1 MRAACILAAPSLS
14 LLLLAGASGEEGTEC
29 ATGIIN
35 SNNENSAAATCS
47 STSAGGGDDDGS
59 ETSPPTGGPKC
70 GFYIAPSS
78 IPGAGLGLY
87 SASAHPKGATI
98 GFPDINIALVNK
110 RRSVLENY
118 EWDASSMASTFEGRE
133 VSNIAPG
140 FGMLANGHYE
150 LDNVALGLPHWD
162 DAGLHRS
169 ASPSAGS
176 FTLMHNM
183 SAEATKDIP
192 AGSELFLNY
201 GRAYF
206 QDRPEYR
213 GKVFSAAEFAF
224 ADRLNNNLASFAEK
238 HSSEMTSQV
247 ETKTMKLVRSM
258 LSAIPDL
265 VESTKLVPDS
275 LEEVRRVAQVGTA
288 RNQFPDS
295 IRTLEWLETN
305 GSCADN
311 LRAGMSS
318 KPERGRGAL
327 ATRPIRKGD
336 VVAASPL
343 LHLFESQLEYDI
355 DVDGDQSTGEEQR
368 TERYKRK
375 RLQLFY
381 NYCFGHPESPL
392 VLFPYAPLVGLIN
405 HDSDQANVE
414 VRWAADE
421 VQPEWWRRG
430 RKGDVITKDGRR
442 FGGTG
447 MMIEYIASRD
457 IAAGEEV
464 TMKYGAHWES
474 AWEKHVT
481 GWTAMPGSED
491 YTDAYNLNEGEAN
504 RVVRTTEEQMT
515 EPYPSNIMTAC
526 YVEWWRDYN
535 EFEDIGED
543 GVADDT
549 EEIQFEWNADEFLFY
564 GFHSVRPCKVLQ
576 RFERDDVD
584 EHDVY
589 SVQIFNKPQQHAES
603 KVETFEKVVVV
614 NVPRQAIVFVDKL
627 YSTDH
632 YLESAFRHT
641 IDFPDEFW
649 PMEWKARKNA

>member
-1 MRAACILAAPSLS
+1 MRAARILAAPSLS
-14 LLLLAGASGEEGTEC
+14 LLLLAGASGEEGAEC
-29 ATGIIN
+29 ASGIIN
-35 SNNENSAAATCS
+35 SNNDDATAATCS
-47 STSAGGGDDDGS
+47 SS
-59 ETSPPTGGPKC
+59 SPPTVGPKC

-87 SASAHPKGATI
+87 SASSHPKGATI
-98 GFPDINIALVNK
+98 GFPDINIALVDK

-118 EWDASSMASTFEGRE
+118 EWDASSMASTFEGRG

-150 LDNVALGLPHWD
+150 LDNVALGLPRWD

-169 ASPSAGS
+169 VSPSAGS

-192 AGSELFLNY
+192 AGSEIFLNY

-206 QDRPEYR
+206 QGRPEYR

-238 HSSEMTSQV
+238 HSSELTSQV
-247 ETKTMKLVRSM
+247 ETKTMKLVRSL

-275 LEEVRRVAQVGTA
+275 LQEVKRVAQVGTA

-295 IRTLEWLETN
+295 IRTQEWLEAN

-318 KPERGRGAL
+318 KPEKGRGAL
-327 ATRPIRKGD
+327 ATWPIRKGD

-343 LHLFESQLEYDI
+343 LHLFESQLEYNI
-355 DVDGDQSTGEEQR
+355 DVDGDQSIGEDQIGD
-368 TERYKRK
+368 TKRK

-381 NYCFGHPESPL
+381 NYCFGHPESSL
-392 VLFPYAPLVGLIN
+392 VFFPYAPLVGLIN

-421 VQPEWWRRG
+421 VQPEWWRRE
-430 RKGDVITKDGRR
+430 RKGDVISKDRRR
-442 FGGTG
+442 FGGAG
-447 MMIEYIASRD
+447 MMIEYIASKD

-464 TMKYGAHWES
+464 IMNYGAHWES
-474 AWEKHVT
+474 AWEKHAAE
-481 GWTAMPGSED
+481 WAAIPGSED
-491 YTDAYNLNEGEAN
+491 YVSAYNFNEGEAKKA
-504 RVVRTTEEQMT
+504 VRTTEEQLT

-526 YVEWWRDYN
+526 HVEWWRDYN

-549 EEIQFEWNADEFLFY
+549 EEIQFDWEGDQFMFY
-564 GFHSVRPCKVLQ
+564 GFHAVRPCKIL
-576 RFERDDVD
+576 ERIEGDDAD
-584 EHDVY
+584 EQDAY
-589 SVQIFNKPQQHAES
+589 SVQIFNKPQQHEES
-603 KVETFEKVVVV
+603 KVETFEKVVAV
-614 NVPRQAIVFVDKL
+614 NVPREAIVFVDKL

-641 IDFPDEFW
+641 IDFPDGLW
-649 PMEWKARKNA
+649 PTEWKDRKDARG